1 LLFVANNFDPIV
13 DFNLLLSCG
22 PNPRVLKRTAI
33 SKRPASQATASV
45 WVKDGIVDK
54 LVDLVGSVHL
64 PSKKQ
69 KTGSHA
75 ARVSVKEAAGEA
87 AIEE

>member
-13 DFNLLLSCG
+13 DFNLLLPCG
-22 PNPRVLKRTAI
+22 PKPRVLKRTTI
-33 SKRPASQATASV
+33 SKRPASQVTAST
-45 WVKDGIVDK
+45 WVKDGMVDK
-54 LVDLVGSVHL
+54 PVNLVGSVHL

-75 ARVSVKEAAGEA
+75 ARASVKEATGEA
-87 AIEE
+87 VVEE